1 MAESEGS
8 STASMRIEVVPA
20 DAMPEGRLV
29 VPVIDRAGNV
39 VWVVREDKMPD
50 DLRRE
55 FNTHFENITHN
66 HLLDPQPAEKPPHG
80 HPH

>member
-1 MAESEGS
+1 
-8 STASMRIEVVPA
+8 MRIEVAPA

-29 VPVIDRAGNV
+29 VPVIDRAGEV

-55 FNTHFENITHN
+55 FNAHFENITHN
-66 HLLDPQPAEKPPHG
+66 HLLDPLTDEKPPPG